1 MRMRSAHVTGTSFGL
16 LTGMGTEIQFCCF
29 ILQEKQDARKWPVY
43 VLYLVLPMNENG
55 RLDAILVSLILR
67 QNL

>member
-1 MRMRSAHVTGTSFGL
+1 MRMRSVHVTGTSFGL

-43 VLYLVLPMNENG
+43 ICFKFSPANE
-55 RLDAILVSLILR
+55 
-67 QNL
+67 